1 MMGYARPSPLL
12 VVSVFVATLAGHF
25 TLERA
30 GLAIPVLNDVR
41 VLLFSAVL
49 MAFALEAHHAGIHPL
64 HSGPARRTLQ
74 PVLVLFGYQML
85 SAAWAPGNAVIH
97 DVLSDLVAM
106 SILVIVYTALA
117 EWDRDR
123 VVVLTMGCMYLAAWL
138 YFLYAASGRGHTQAG
153 RWSAFSGGPNVFVR
167 VEVLGLIATAYFYF
181 RSGGRFVW
189 LAAAPAF
196 LVGAIASGSRGG
208 LVSLGVITALAMR
221 SLARFARRHGGIKP
235 LAALPLLGGVVWVLF
250 GDQIMFLINNR
261 FIATTLQ
268 QHQSAGRDVLY
279 EKGLGLFLEQ
289 PIIGVGVHGFYAITD
304 LGPGEK
310 YVHNLPLAVA
320 AEGGAVGLLLLALA
334 LWALFHEY
342 TGVPKRR
349 RTVPGRAAGYCGIYI
364 LSASFFSGDYYDAR
378 LMWIFLLLAAVPTD
392 APRPVSPA
400 GTPEPPGPG
409 DGRRRP
415 AAGRAS

>member
-1 MMGYARPSPLL
+1 MMAYARPSPVI
-12 VVSVFVATLAGHF
+12 VVSAFVATLAGHF

-41 VLLFSAVL
+41 VLLFSVVL
-49 MAFALEAHHAGIHPL
+49 MAFALESHHAGIRPFQ
-64 HSGPARRTLQ
+64 SAAARRTLQ
-74 PVLVLFGYQML
+74 PTLVLFGYQML

-97 DVLSDLVAM
+97 DVLGDLVAM
-106 SILVIVYTALA
+106 TILVIVYAALA

-123 VVVLTMGCMYLAAWL
+123 VVRLTMGCMYLAAWL

-181 RSGGRFVW
+181 RSRGRLLW

-208 LVSLGVITALAMR
+208 LVSLGVITTLGMR
-221 SLARFARRHGGIKP
+221 SLVRFGRRHGGLKP
-235 LAALPLLGGVVWVLF
+235 LAMVPLLGGVVWVLF

-320 AEGGAVGLLLLALA
+320 AEGGAVGLLLLAA
-334 LWALFHEY
+334 AFWALHREY
-342 TGVPKRR
+342 AATPKQQ
-349 RTVPGRAAGYCGIYI
+349 RTMSGRAAGYCGVFI

-378 LMWIFLLLAAVPTD
+378 LMWIFLLLATVP
-392 APRPVSPA
+392 PERP
-400 GTPEPPGPG
+400 PPGSG
-409 DGRRRP
+409 NKNETEGSSSRLRVLE
-415 AAGRAS
+415 

>member
-1 MMGYARPSPLL
+1 MIAYARPSPVI

-41 VLLFSAVL
+41 VLLFSVVL
-49 MAFALEAHHAGIHPL
+49 MAFALELHHAGIRPFR
-64 HSGPARRTLQ
+64 SGASRRTLQ
-74 PVLVLFGYQML
+74 PILVLFGYQML
-85 SAAWAPGNAVIH
+85 SAVWAPGNAVIH

-106 SILVIVYTALA
+106 SILVVVYAALA

-123 VVVLTMGCMYLAAWL
+123 VVRLTMGCMYLAAWL
-138 YFLYAASGRGHTQAG
+138 YFLYAASGRGHSEVG

-181 RSGGRFVW
+181 RSRGRFVW
-189 LAAAPAF
+189 LLAAPAF
-196 LVGAIASGSRGG
+196 LVGAVASGSRGG
-208 LVSLGVITALAMR
+208 LVSLGVITALGIR
-221 SLARFARRHGGIKP
+221 SLIRFARRYGGAKP
-235 LAALPLLGGVVWVLF
+235 LAALPLVGAVVWFLF

-289 PIIGVGVHGFYAITD
+289 PIVGVGVHGFYAITD

-320 AEGGAVGLLLLALA
+320 AEGGAIGLLLLLAA
-334 LWALFHEY
+334 LWAL
-342 TGVPKRR
+342 RR
-349 RTVPGRAAGYCGIYI
+349 VYAEVPGRERTLSGRAAAYCGIYI

-378 LMWIFLLLAAVPTD
+378 LMWIFLLLAAVPPDPSWT
-392 APRPVSPA
+392 VSLASP
-400 GTPEPPGPG
+400 PQPPGPV
-409 DGRRRP
+409 
-415 AAGRAS
+415 AATQPSR